1 LVEESECYISIESRE
16 EEMNDMQI
24 QLQKALEKRNGGT
37 TKSLPSSQPPTF
49 KAIVNK
55 GPGIKEYKMIYT
67 MRIYPNGKVYCTSP
81 TVIGQNTKYNS
92 NKKTKAKVKTIA
104 KTEIKQE
111 ELI

>member
-1 LVEESECYISIESRE
+1 
-16 EEMNDMQI
+16 
-24 QLQKALEKRNGGT
+24 
-37 TKSLPSSQPPTF
+37 
-49 KAIVNK
+49 
-55 GPGIKEYKMIYT
+55 MIYT